1 MKENN
6 EENIIDVQKNYS
18 EEIIQEIQH
27 SIDTNTASIKVLSDI
42 NEFPKTIYIDN
53 AKIVLT
59 QLGDRFDSCLY
70 LDVNMS
76 KDDAKKW
83 KTKSICKFY
92 QKDWKRQNKGVNIF
106 ENNNYIELKF
116 NVKDAEFV
124 SLLRR
129 VDIELAEDTFALMEY
144 GEIFYNNAHYTI
156 IKAFSPTIGENYTTK
171 SMLENDISHT
181 EKLYDNYGT
190 EIVVGADG
198 KYNIADNGDDVNNM
212 SVEEI
217 ADPESEELF

>member
-6 EENIIDVQKNYS
+6 EENIIGVQKNYS

-27 SIDTNTASIKVLSDI
+27 SIDTNTANIKVLSNI
-42 NEFPKTIYIDN
+42 EEFPRTIYIDN

-59 QLGDRFDSCLY
+59 QFGDRFDSCLY

-83 KTKSICKFY
+83 KTESVFKFY

-106 ENNNYIELKF
+106 ENNNYIELTF

-129 VDIELAEDTFALMEY
+129 VDIELANDTFSLMEY

-156 IKAFSPTIGENYTTK
+156 IKAFSPTIGENYSTK
-171 SMLENDISHT
+171 SMLENDIARA
-181 EKLYDNYGT
+181 EKLYDNYGS
-190 EIVVGADG
+190 EITISADG
-198 KYNIADNGDDVNNM
+198 KYNLAVNNDETNV
-212 SVEEI
+212 SIEEI
-217 ADPESEELF
+217 LDPESEELF

>member
-1 MKENN
+1 MKETN

-27 SIDTNTASIKVLSDI
+27 SIDTNTANIKVLSNI
-42 NEFPKTIYIDN
+42 EEFPRTIYIDN

-59 QLGDRFDSCLY
+59 QFGDRFDSCLY

-83 KTKSICKFY
+83 KTESVFKFY

-106 ENNNYIELKF
+106 ENNNYIELSF

-129 VDIELAEDTFALMEY
+129 VDIELANDTFSLMEY

-156 IKAFSPTIGENYTTK
+156 IKAFSPTIGENYSTK
-171 SMLENDISHT
+171 SMLENDITRT
-181 EKLYDNYGT
+181 EKLYDNYGS
-190 EIVVGADG
+190 EITISADG
-198 KYNIADNGDDVNNM
+198 KYNLVDNNDETNV
-212 SVEEI
+212 SIEEI
-217 ADPESEELF
+217 PDPESEELF